1 MKRSFVNK
9 GLKAIVTLAAVL
21 AIGLVART
29 TRAHQEEPAG
39 ALNEHPG
46 AIKNSEVPNAESA
59 KEEAEESEEHGGPK
73 PINWFDFDNKK
84 QIPYSV
90 YVLNFAIL
98 MYGYYALGK
107 KPMKAALVERRASIA
122 KEIEEAQKMK
132 KEAKQRAK
140 KYQAKLEGLDQELEG
155 AKQALIDA
163 GKADKERIVREAQE
177 KAARM
182 ERDAKALLEQET
194 RQAHEDLVKETI
206 EAAVREA
213 EELLKQRVLPEDH
226 ERLAEDF
233 LAQLGKKS
241 GSSFAPPATNAA
253 GQAPEGGAS

>member
-1 MKRSFVNK
+1 MNSRFFRWIRAAV
-9 GLKAIVTLAAVL
+9 ALAAIFAVG
-21 AIGLVART
+21 ATSRVAW
-29 TRAHQEEPAG
+29 AVEEEPNE
-39 ALNEHPG
+39 ALTHPD
-46 AIKNSEVPNAESA
+46 AIKNGEVPNAESA
-59 KEEAEESEEHGGPK
+59 KEQAEENEEHGPL

-84 QIPYSV
+84 QVPYSV
-90 YVLNFAIL
+90 YVLNFGIL
-98 MYGYYALGK
+98 IFLYVSLGK
-107 KPMKAALVERRASIA
+107 KPIQSALKDRRASIA

-182 ERDAKALLEQET
+182 ERDAKSLLEQES

-233 LAQLGKKS
+233 LVQLGKSS
-241 GSSFAPPATNAA
+241 GPSMAPPAAPTA
-253 GQAPEGGAS
+253 GGLS

>member
-1 MKRSFVNK
+1 MKRPFVKK
-9 GLKAIVTLAAVL
+9 GLQVVLALAATFVVATSSRATLA
-21 AIGLVART
+21 
-29 TRAHQEEPAG
+29 QEEPIG
-39 ALNEHPG
+39 AAHEHPG
-46 AIKNSEVPNAESA
+46 AIKNGEVPNAESA
-59 KEEAEESEEHGGPK
+59 KEQAEENEEHGPK
-73 PINWFDFDNKK
+73 PINWFDFDNKT

-182 ERDAKALLEQET
+182 ERDAKALLEQES

-241 GSSFAPPATNAA
+241 GSSLAPPAT
-253 GQAPEGGAS
+253 GGLS